1 MGIYVCLFQLVSET
15 ATKAGSEVA
24 PNQEV
29 QQELNKAQEQLS
41 KTQEELSALKGEVQK
56 KQEEVSKVKHDQ
68 CKSLFFFPNLI
79 FYHIYQKIKKGS
91 WRDLR
96 YLEQKSSAL
105 CI

>member
-29 QQELNKAQEQLS
+29 QQELKKAQEQLS

-68 CKSLFFFPNLI
+68 RKSLFFSPT
-79 FYHIYQKIKKGS
+79 
-91 WRDLR
+91 
-96 YLEQKSSAL
+96 
-105 CI
+105 

>member
-29 QQELNKAQEQLS
+29 QQELKKAQEQLS

-68 CKSLFFFPNLI
+68 RKSFFFFNLI
-79 FYHIYQKIKKGS
+79 FYHIYQKIKKAHAS
-91 WRDLR
+91 RSTHIQLI
-96 YLEQKSSAL
+96 SSPPK
-105 CI
+105 